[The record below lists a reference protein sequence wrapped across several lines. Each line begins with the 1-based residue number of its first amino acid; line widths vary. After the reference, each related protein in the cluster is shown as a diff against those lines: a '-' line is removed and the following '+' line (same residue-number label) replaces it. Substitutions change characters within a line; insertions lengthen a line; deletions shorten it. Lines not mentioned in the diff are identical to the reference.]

1 MALKKT
7 VTYFQI
13 ILLIGCMTQHI
24 FFFYTLY
31 MWCVIT
37 LLNCR
42 WLYGCNT
49 IHGHNTDISVV
60 GHIKE
65 KNVNY
70 YCNGPKDGPVGGLKH
85 LV

>member
-1 MALKKT
+1 
-7 VTYFQI
+7 
-13 ILLIGCMTQHI
+13 
-24 FFFYTLY
+24 